1 MVKETEYYDVL
12 GVSPTATETEIK
24 KAYYVKARQVHP
36 DKNPNDP
43 LAAQNFQA
51 GLLTFLLFRMLCLM
65 FCWSSLKKVILGEAY
80 QVLSDPSQRQAYD
93 AYGKSGISTEA
104 IIDPAAI
111 FAMLFGSELF
121 EEYIGQLAMASM
133 ASLDVFT
140 EGEDFDAK
148 KLQEKMRTVQ
158 KEREEK
164 LAGILKDR
172 LNLYV
177 QGNKEDFIHK
187 AQAEVSRL
195 SNAAY
200 GVDMLSTI
208 GYIYA
213 RQAAKELGKKV
224 IFLGVPFVAEWFRNK
239 GHFIKSQ
246 VTAATVSPCLSFNM
260 TQSTSIVCETYHN
273 LPSCS
278 PSTTSTTVVSKL
290 TVTPACSV
298 NQLARPM
305 NVQHGWTEDPPHV
318 LWLETRPPP
327 STLHLAPAN
336 HWLEDPAGSSREKS
350 QSSLTRCRPG
360 NCDALRQFDQLEKGA
375 TGNGEEM
382 NKGKENLNSAIA
394 LIQLQEDMKR
404 QLSAEGN
411 YTEAELEEYMQ
422 SHKKLMIDSLWK
434 LNVADIEATLSRVLQ
449 DNNAKKEELRLRA
462 KGLKTLGK
470 IFQRV
475 KSINGND
482 AENMASDDPLLKLS
496 GNEASNSDAPL
507 NTSARSLNSE
517 DIAYNAFAP
526 QSPYVEAPQFAG
538 AQVNNFPMPAAP
550 PGAHKQP

>member
-12 GVSPTATETEIK
+12 GVSPSATESQIK

-43 LAAQNFQA
+43 LAAQNFQ
-51 GLLTFLLFRMLCLM
+51 
-65 FCWSSLKKVILGEAY
+65 ILGEAY
-80 QVLSDPSQRQAYD
+80 QVLSDPKQREAYD

-133 ASLDVFT
+133 ASLDVFA
-140 EGEDFDAK
+140 EGEEFDAK
-148 KLQEKMRTVQ
+148 KLQDKMRTVQ
-158 KEREEK
+158 REREEK
-164 LAGILKDR
+164 LVRILKDR
-172 LNLYV
+172 LNLYI
-177 QGNKEDFIHK
+177 QGNKEDFIRL
-187 AQAEVSRL
+187 AEAEVSRL

-224 IFLGVPFVAEWFRNK
+224 IYLGVPFIAEWFRNK

-246 VTAATVSPCLSFNM
+246 VTAAT
-260 TQSTSIVCETYHN
+260 
-273 LPSCS
+273 
-278 PSTTSTTVVSKL
+278 
-290 TVTPACSV
+290 
-298 NQLARPM
+298 
-305 NVQHGWTEDPPHV
+305 G
-318 LWLETRPPP
+318 
-327 STLHLAPAN
+327 
-336 HWLEDPAGSSREKS
+336 
-350 QSSLTRCRPG
+350 
-360 NCDALRQFDQLEKGA
+360 
-375 TGNGEEM
+375 
-382 NKGKENLNSAIA
+382 AIA

-411 YTEAELEEYMQ
+411 YTEEELEEYMQ

-434 LNVADIEATLSRVLQ
+434 LNVADIEATLSRVCQMVLQ
-449 DNNAKKEELRLRA
+449 DSNAKKEELRLRA

-475 KSINGND
+475 KSSNGN
-482 AENMASDDPLLKLS
+482 ENANIRSDPLHKLR
-496 GNEASNSDAPL
+496 GREANANAASW
-507 NTSARSLNSE
+507 NTSAESSNNEELS
-517 DIAYNAFAP
+517 YNASAY
-526 QSPYVEAPQFAG
+526 QSPYVEAPHFPG
-538 AQVNNFPMPAAP
+538 AHPSNFPIPSAP